1 MSIDLNSLSSKELEA
16 LISQAKKRRT
26 LLSKRKPIATVRRR
40 LEQLARAEGYSVS
53 ELFGARSGALSD
65 ANAAPG
71 APKKT
76 GTRKPS
82 KAAGTK
88 VAPKYRNPANAAET
102 WAGRGQQPRWLS
114 ALTAQ
119 GRALEEFRIG

>member
-26 LLSKRKPIATVRRR
+26 LLSKRKPIAAVRRR
-40 LEQLARAEGYSVS
+40 LEQLARAEGYSVA
-53 ELFGARSGALSD
+53 ELFGARSGAPND
-65 ANAAPG
+65 ATTEPG
-71 APKKT
+71 ASKKV

-88 VAPKYRNPANAAET
+88 VAPKFRNPSNAAET

>member
-1 MSIDLNSLSSKELEA
+1 MSIDLNSLSGKELEA

-26 LLSKRKPIATVRRR
+26 QLSKRKPIAAVRQR
-40 LEQLARAEGYSVS
+40 LEQLARAEGYSVA
-53 ELFGARSGALSD
+53 ELFGARSGVATASS
-65 ANAAPG
+65 AAPG
-71 APKKT
+71 APKNA

-88 VAPKYRNPANAAET
+88 VAPKFRNPANPTET